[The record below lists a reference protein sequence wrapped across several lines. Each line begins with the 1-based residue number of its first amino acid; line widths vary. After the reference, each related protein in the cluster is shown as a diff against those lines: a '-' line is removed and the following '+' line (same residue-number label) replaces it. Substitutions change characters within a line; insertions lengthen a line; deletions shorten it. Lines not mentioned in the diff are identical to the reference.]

1 MYNRCLFL
9 LMMSAPL
16 AFCSLM
22 HAKESITGWFTGYR
36 EICRK
41 ASVDPYYFQ
50 NFRSMGEYGC
60 VLELPEGDAFA
71 EYLSGTSE
79 KLLAKLNVFRKL
91 DMIGNPTMKNYPILG
106 NFSGTTLRYIVL
118 ADQMKK
124 FFTLPDNAKIAE
136 IGAGFGGQCYIL
148 SQLQS
153 FSNYYIYDLPEVELL
168 IAKMME
174 TLQTKNVRCMPL
186 DAELPEKK
194 IDLVI
199 SNYAFSEC
207 DRETQMD
214 YFERVIKKAERG
226 YVIYNQISQESYGI
240 GSLAPDE
247 FIQLLKNIGIKPK
260 VHKEFP
266 STAPGN
272 LLILWDR
279 TQQKPS
285 KP

>member
-1 MYNRCLFL
+1 MYSRCLFL
-9 LMMSAPL
+9 LMSAL
-16 AFCSLM
+16 LTHSV
-22 HAKESITGWFTGYR
+22 HVQAKESITGWFAGYR

-50 NFRSMGEYGC
+50 NFRSMGEYRC
-60 VLELPEGDAFA
+60 VLELTEGDAFA
-71 EYLSGTSE
+71 HYLSGAPE
-79 KLLAKLNVFRKL
+79 KLLEKLNIFRKL
-91 DMIGNPTMKNYPILG
+91 DMIGNPTIKNYPTLG

-118 ADQMKK
+118 ANQIKK

-136 IGAGFGGQCYIL
+136 IGAGFGGQCYVL

-168 IAKMME
+168 IAKVME

-214 YFERVIKKAERG
+214 YFEKVIKKAERG
-226 YVIYNQISQESYGI
+226 YVIYNQISQESGI
-240 GSLAPDE
+240 KSLTPEE
-247 FIQLLKNIGIKPK
+247 FLQLLKNIGIRPK

-279 TQQKPS
+279 TQQKT
-285 KP
+285 K